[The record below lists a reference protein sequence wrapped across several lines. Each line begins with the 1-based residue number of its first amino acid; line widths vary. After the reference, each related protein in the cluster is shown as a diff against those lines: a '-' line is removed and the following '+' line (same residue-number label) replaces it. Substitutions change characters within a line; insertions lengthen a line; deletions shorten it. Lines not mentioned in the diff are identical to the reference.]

1 MTLLARLITIL
12 AILRI
17 VFGRNTVYE
26 VDGVQQG
33 GGTLFAVFWILIVYT
48 FIWLL
53 FGDKLPDW
61 LVNFGYMEGLG
72 VLMLSLLLW
81 VETASFTT
89 NKENK

>member
-1 MTLLARLITIL
+1 MTLLATLITIL

-81 VETASFTT
+81 VETASLTT

>member
-1 MTLLARLITIL
+1 MTLLATLITIL